1 MAVTLSRHLVLKT
14 ASRINYKYFL
24 VIIPNR
30 YSMKDYGPGEM
41 DSLVNNSNS
50 LVLFYADWCHYCS
63 RFIPL
68 FEESL
73 KKTDPKILV
82 GGVKLND
89 DDNPLWD
96 KYNINAV
103 PTLIAFSNNS
113 IKSRR
118 DAKMGVGLTKSD
130 LSSILSDIDANANN

>member
-1 MAVTLSRHLVLKT
+1 
-14 ASRINYKYFL
+14 
-24 VIIPNR
+24 
-30 YSMKDYGPGEM
+30 MKDYGLGEM
-41 DSLVNNSNS
+41 GSLVNNSNS

-63 RFIPL
+63 RFIPI
-68 FEESL
+68 FEEAI

-118 DAKMGVGLTKSD
+118 DAKMGIGLTKSD

>member
-1 MAVTLSRHLVLKT
+1 
-14 ASRINYKYFL
+14 
-24 VIIPNR
+24 
-30 YSMKDYGPGEM
+30 MKDYGLGEM

-63 RFIPL
+63 RFIPI
-68 FEESL
+68 FEEAL
-73 KKTDPKILV
+73 KKTDTKILA

-118 DAKMGVGLTKSD
+118 DAKMGIGLTKSD

>member
-1 MAVTLSRHLVLKT
+1 
-14 ASRINYKYFL
+14 
-24 VIIPNR
+24 
-30 YSMKDYGPGEM
+30 MKDYGLGEI
-41 DSLVNNSNS
+41 DQLENNSNT

-63 RFIPL
+63 RFKPV
-68 FEESL
+68 FEETV
-73 KKTDPKILV
+73 KKLNPKILV

-118 DAKMGVGLTKSD
+118 DAKMGVGLTISD
-130 LSSILSDIDANANN
+130 LNSILVDIDNNATNN

>member
-1 MAVTLSRHLVLKT
+1 M
-14 ASRINYKYFL
+14 
-24 VIIPNR
+24 
-30 YSMKDYGPGEM
+30 G
-41 DSLVNNSNS
+41 SLVNNSNS

-63 RFIPL
+63 RFIPI
-68 FEESL
+68 FEEAL

-118 DAKMGVGLTKSD
+118 DAKMGIGLTKSD

>member
-1 MAVTLSRHLVLKT
+1 
-14 ASRINYKYFL
+14 
-24 VIIPNR
+24 
-30 YSMKDYGPGEM
+30 MKDYGLDEM
-41 DSLVNNSNS
+41 DGLANNSNS

-63 RFIPL
+63 RFLPV

-73 KKTDPKILV
+73 KKINSKVLV

-113 IKSRR
+113 IKTRR
-118 DAKMGVGLTKSD
+118 DARMGVGLTNSD
-130 LSSILSDIDANANN
+130 LNSILSDIDTYVNENN